1 MMRYGIFIALVSAW
15 SAGCAP
21 YSTHMGRVGEAQ
33 RPAPLGDAPSPPIQ
47 AVAYGGAPVNRAPE
61 LAQPITRTVWIKG
74 RQPRPGEYIGD
85 YPLTLV
91 FTRADFVRE
100 QDPPHPVVPHAIEI
114 DDAAPNPPSALPF
127 HPSMAPLQGQTLPAP
142 SPPPPLSDRLGAM
155 SHPSAQPPSMENLSP
170 SLSAGQTLRHQLQQ
184 DALQK
189 GRRGVIPN
197 IQPEQA
203 P

>member
-1 MMRYGIFIALVSAW
+1 MMRYGIFIALVSVW

-21 YSTHMGRVGEAQ
+21 YSTHMGRVGDAQ
-33 RPAPLGDAPSPPIQ
+33 RPVPLGDAPSLPIQ

-74 RQPRPGEYIGD
+74 RKSRPGEYVGD

-100 QDPPHPVVPHAIEI
+100 QNPPHPVVPHAIEI
-114 DDAAPNPPSALPF
+114 DDAAP
-127 HPSMAPLQGQTLPAP
+127 LQGQTLPAP
-142 SPPPPLSDRLGAM
+142 SPSPPLSDCLGAM
-155 SHPSAQPPSMENLSP
+155 SHSSAQPPSMENLSP
-170 SLSAGQTLRHQLQQ
+170 LAAGQTLRYQLQQ
-184 DALQK
+184 DALQR